1 MDLNK
6 IENHEVLYRVVRK
19 SYPDAFVNGKPTA
32 ALFMD
37 PNGASVERD
46 GDRSESEIIDCCRKR
61 FGKRDDYHT
70 AVKITAG
77 ECRKVNTYPNPIHNH
92 KNRYH
97 AEIHDSEQSIEIELL
112 KAMQLAAIC
121 QVINTN
127 VTSNDSEDCSNK

>member
-6 IENHEVLYRVVRK
+6 IENHEILYRVVRN

-37 PNGASVERD
+37 SRGASVERD
-46 GDRSESEIIDCCRKR
+46 GGRSEEVIVSVCRSR
-61 FGKRDDYHT
+61 FGRREDYKT

-77 ECRKVNTYPNPIHNH
+77 ECRGVNTYPNPVGNH
-92 KNRYH
+92 KNMYH
-97 AEIHDSEQSIEIELL
+97 AEIHDSEKIVEIGLL

-121 QVINTN
+121 REVAKF
-127 VTSNDSEDCSNK
+127 E